1 MIFPIL
7 TVVVVGRVGW
17 SVGMSAVIV
26 PALIV
31 SGLMLLRLPRR
42 VDGAETEMAIGG
54 GAAGAV

>member
-7 TVVVVGRVGW
+7 TVVVVGQAGW

-31 SGLMLLRLPRR
+31 SGLMLLLLPRR
-42 VDGAETEMAIGG
+42 AEGAE
-54 GAAGAV
+54 GAPPVVEGVVRAV

>member
-7 TVVVVGRVGW
+7 TVVAVGRVGW

-31 SGLMLLRLPRR
+31 SGLMLLLLPRR
-42 VDGAETEMAIGG
+42 VDDAEGAMPVGEGAMA
-54 GAAGAV
+54 AV